1 MTKVSASLLLLCVS
15 FAVGQQPNSTVASM
29 IIDGAVGPPYP
40 IQGANNAGVP
50 VRTNVVSVVDVS
62 GGGNAPFLIAQS
74 ATGNVQA
81 NAAFV
86 LGGKLDLPFSPPV
99 KIWIDGFGPSG
110 VGIYKTAASGSFAL
124 NVLVPSNLVI
134 NSTQA
139 FQAAVFNPFQP
150 PPFQAA
156 LTAAT
161 KVLITQGPIIT
172 THSLGNG
179 GQITQTLTGWTFP
192 FYGTA
197 YSTLYTKADG
207 YMNMGAVANDF
218 SSSPSQMTSGP
229 PRITPFWTD
238 LDQGAIGSTKTTL
251 DNTPPAGTLPYYKV
265 EFINVIDWNNANG
278 FLHTFG
284 WQVDSSGFVTM
295 SIGPTNQQSVFETMA
310 CVVPGNNAGVG
321 AMLDLSAV
329 QDTGGLVGGLN
340 EQFHEWF
347 GLTTMPTYSLNQNR
361 PYDLTGR
368 TLTFVPIY
376 VQPTGPTSLVQ
387 STKAYLMF

>member
-1 MTKVSASLLLLCVS
+1 MKRMSAFLIACGTLA
-15 FAVGQQPNSTVASM
+15 FGQQPNSTVASM
-29 IIDGAVGPPYP
+29 VIDGAIGPPYP

-50 VRTNVVSVVDVS
+50 VRTNVVSIVNVS

-74 ATGNVQA
+74 ATGNVQT
-81 NAAFV
+81 NAAWV
-86 LGGKLDLPFSPPV
+86 LGGHLDLPFSPTL

-110 VGIYKTAASGSFAL
+110 NGIYKTAPSGSYAL
-124 NVLVPSNLVI
+124 NVLVPSNLTI
-134 NSTQA
+134 NSTQS
-139 FQAAVFNPFQP
+139 FQAAVFSPFQP

-156 LTAAT
+156 LSAAT

-172 THSLGNG
+172 TYSLGDSG
-179 GQITQTLTGWTFP
+179 TITQSLTGWSFP

-197 YSTLYTKADG
+197 YTTLYTKADG
-207 YMNMGAVANDF
+207 YMNMGSVASDF

-251 DNTPPAGTLPYYKV
+251 DNSPPVGSLPYYKV
-265 EFINVIDWNNANG
+265 EFINVIDWNNPNA

-284 WQVDSSGFVTM
+284 WTVDSMGFVIM
-295 SIGPTNQQSVFETMA
+295 HIGPTNQQSVFETMA
-310 CVVPGNNAGVG
+310 CVNPGLNQGVG
-321 AMLDLSAV
+321 AQIDLSV
-329 QDTGGLVGGLN
+329 TQDTGGKVGVLN

-347 GLTTMPTYSLNQNR
+347 GLTTMPSYTMGINN

-368 TLTFVPIY
+368 TLTFFPIY
-376 VQPTGPTSLVQ
+376 VQPTGPTSTVQ
-387 STKAYLMF
+387 ATKAYLMF